1 MPVAPQF
8 LTSQLAGF
16 AEQIARAPLHVRE
29 QQLAQLESFLFELEE
44 GRLYPYDFVVYRV
57 SGFRLEGS
65 AYINLLGSALINDV
79 VAAIAVVSRTMDIA
93 AGSTLTLSEVA
104 KECGV
109 SQRTVNRLRHEGL
122 PFIWV
127 TEPSS
132 KRRLGCKKSQLA
144 KFKKA
149 REGRLEHAASFT
161 RLSEHEKQRMV
172 EFALSYQGQGKT
184 INEVASE
191 LKEKSG
197 RGLETIRAILK
208 SDDAVSDALP
218 LKQPL
223 TRQDARDIEQ
233 AIQQG
238 KSWNALSSQYRRTKN
253 AMRSALARLR
263 RDRLKRLS
271 IQYVELPV
279 FAMDDVREVLLSP
292 DIVRNCLPPITE
304 LNIFEIDETATA
316 LTMQDETA
324 IVAAM
329 YVLRKSAS
337 ESISAMQYTPTE
349 EELDAIES
357 DLRWSWLLQQSL
369 MLSAIPVALS
379 VATQHAG
386 RALTELPPSKL
397 QFYVDQSMAL
407 TEEICSTIDPQS
419 NQTVAKIISLTVDRS
434 FSNIDI
440 EPAPAKATARLKPTA
455 QLLSF
460 YTQSQWSVLLPKMS
474 VSDAESLST
483 LHGEVFREKFGWC
496 GYPKQSKELPKLL
509 GRSHNAIS
517 RALRVLH

>member
-1 MPVAPQF
+1 
-8 LTSQLAGF
+8 
-16 AEQIARAPLHVRE
+16 
-29 QQLAQLESFLFELEE
+29 
-44 GRLYPYDFVVYRV
+44 
-57 SGFRLEGS
+57 
-65 AYINLLGSALINDV
+65 
-79 VAAIAVVSRTMDIA
+79 
-93 AGSTLTLSEVA
+93 
-104 KECGV
+104 
-109 SQRTVNRLRHEGL
+109 
-122 PFIWV
+122 
-127 TEPSS
+127 
-132 KRRLGCKKSQLA
+132 
-144 KFKKA
+144 
-149 REGRLEHAASFT
+149 
-161 RLSEHEKQRMV
+161 SEHEKQRMV

-223 TRQDARDIEQ
+223 TRQDARDIEK

-238 KSWNALSSQYRRTKN
+238 KSWNALASQYRRTKN

-279 FAMDDVREVLLSP
+279 FAMNDVREVLLSP

-397 QFYVDQSMAL
+397 QFYVDQS
-407 TEEICSTIDPQS
+407 
-419 NQTVAKIISLTVDRS
+419 
-434 FSNIDI
+434 
-440 EPAPAKATARLKPTA
+440 
-455 QLLSF
+455 
-460 YTQSQWSVLLPKMS
+460 
-474 VSDAESLST
+474 
-483 LHGEVFREKFGWC
+483 
-496 GYPKQSKELPKLL
+496 
-509 GRSHNAIS
+509 
-517 RALRVLH
+517 